1 MLNTTVRGKP
11 ERKFATAYVMKANK
25 GSPMTNNTTPPKR
38 SKGRPKKN
46 KTSPEHLQMIADIDR
61 AWQLRMEGKT
71 YREIGAIMGVHFTTV
86 HDYIQK
92 KILHHENSTDLNHM
106 AYRDQQLDD
115 IEKAIAELWKQYR
128 LLSALN
134 QNNTKIG
141 DNIQLARA
149 RADTLRTLQTFL
161 DRQSKL
167 LGLDEPTRIENLEKQ
182 ISFVMDLTGETHD
195 PSRDD

>member
-1 MLNTTVRGKP
+1 
-11 ERKFATAYVMKANK
+11 
-25 GSPMTNNTTPPKR
+25 
-38 SKGRPKKN
+38 
-46 KTSPEHLQMIADIDR
+46 
-61 AWQLRMEGKT
+61 
-71 YREIGAIMGVHFTTV
+71 
-86 HDYIQK
+86 
-92 KILHHENSTDLNHM
+92 
-106 AYRDQQLDD
+106 
-115 IEKAIAELWKQYR
+115 
-128 LLSALN
+128 LSALN

-195 PSRDD
+195 QSRND